1 MKVKMLKPTSSDAG
15 VYGGMS
21 NFQWDSIVEAQW
33 IATHMASDQ
42 SNLKNGVLVNGVE
55 FIRLG
60 GATEAFKAEC
70 DYMWGTFEVIE
81 K

>member
-15 VYGGMS
+15 VYGGMAH
-21 NFQWDSIVEAQW
+21 FEWDSVVEAQW
-33 IATHMASDQ
+33 IDLSMASDPY
-42 SNLKNGVLVNGVE
+42 NPKNGVLVKGVE

-60 GATEAFKAEC
+60 GSTEAFKAEY
-70 DYMWGTFEVIE
+70 DYMWGTFEVVG

>member
-21 NFQWDSIVEAQW
+21 NFEWNSVVEAQW
-33 IATHMASDQ
+33 IAPHMASDP
-42 SNLKNGVLVNGVE
+42 SNPKNGVLVKGVE
-55 FIRLG
+55 FIRLEG
-60 GATEAFKAEC
+60 SMEAFKAEC
-70 DYMWGTFEVIE
+70 DYMWGTFEVVE

>member
-21 NFQWDSIVEAQW
+21 NFQWDSVVEAQW
-33 IATHMASDQ
+33 IDPRMAPDPY
-42 SNLKNGVLVNGVE
+42 NPKNGVLVKGSE

-60 GATEAFKAEC
+60 GCSEAFKAEC
-70 DYMWGTFEVIE
+70 DYMWGTFEVVE

>member
-15 VYGGMS
+15 VYGGMKEFEW
-21 NFQWDSIVEAQW
+21 NSIVDAQW
-33 IATHMASDQ
+33 IASHMASDP
-42 SNLKNGVLVNGVE
+42 SNPKNGVLIKGEE

-60 GATEAFKAEC
+60 GSTEAFKAEY